1 MSRPLTMRRMREFLN
16 DDSATTAI
24 EYAVIASGIT
34 GVLIAVVMAMGTSLQ
49 SMYLSVSNGFN

>member
-1 MSRPLTMRRMREFLN
+1 MREFLN

>member
-1 MSRPLTMRRMREFLN
+1 MSRLLTMRRMREFLN

-24 EYAVIASGIT
+24 EYAVIASGIA

-49 SMYLSVSNGFN
+49 TMYLSVSNGFN